1 MVDKP
6 VKLFFILIFLLTF
19 CSFSNAQDDASRANG
34 KAPKEDY
41 PLGIR
46 ETLAK
51 VRIQRA
57 EKEYKELIERGEE
70 AARLSEELSK
80 ALESGQKFSA
90 EDKKKIERL
99 ERLIKRIR
107 TDLGA
112 RDDDEKDIEK
122 NEPANLTNVIKN
134 IKEDTANLLSEI
146 KKIGRHTI
154 SVVAIESSNSLL
166 KLVRLLRFNTN

>member
-1 MVDKP
+1 
-6 VKLFFILIFLLTF
+6 LTF

-107 TDLGA
+107 TDL
-112 RDDDEKDIEK
+112 EK
-122 NEPANLTNVIKN
+122 NEPANLTTVIKN